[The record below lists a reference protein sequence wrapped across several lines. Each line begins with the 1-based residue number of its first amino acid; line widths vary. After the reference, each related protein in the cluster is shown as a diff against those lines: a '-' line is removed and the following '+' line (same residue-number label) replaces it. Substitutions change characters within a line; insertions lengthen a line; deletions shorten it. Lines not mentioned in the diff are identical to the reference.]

1 MEDEL
6 LFETPNGSVITES
19 EAKSKYGNR
28 LQGLLD
34 SGTFKQTDKPA
45 DKKEETKKEV
55 EVTFDVEA
63 FYISPNGSEISG
75 QDVVKKYGERSQS
88 LVDGGTLKKKEASVD
103 STGET
108 ENTGGITPI
117 LETEGILS
125 DSGDPTENFQ
135 KVNNVVVDGVPFV
148 ELSTEEQQNYIDSLK
163 QNDEDEP
170 RLSGQ
175 NDMFGQPM
183 NAEGSSDFK
192 TMSSYDFNDGDV
204 LQSYVNFNSKKRIP
218 GHRDNLKITIKE
230 DGTVIGRRKIGS
242 GLLAKNAP
250 RERNLLNKLF
260 YSEEDLDEIDAKGT
274 ISKDLLDKVDVD
286 LSDYQAWE
294 SENTKEDD
302 FVYSEIRDLINSDE
316 DEQLLIDKRNFQKLS
331 AYTNS
336 LGDDI
341 QNDIDL
347 IGDRLKFESNP
358 ESRVILL
365 AKQKAL
371 KQAQVKNIGRQYN
384 FLSLFP
390 TLQKQD
396 DVKKLRRKEYI
407 MNQRS
412 GDFSGATSNMV
423 LTAVDSGLKFA
434 GGLLSSIP
442 SWIEQGGNLAGLDM
456 SGARGLNE
464 SLDAMLNS
472 EIGTFDGAIDTS
484 PVERAAFNEV
494 KEVTINWQGKPM
506 QVGLTP
512 QGDIVDMNTMVSMGG
527 LLTNEQVKEVNN
539 SAKNIPEFEIT
550 ATGGSVLQGGTG
562 MIVNLIGLIKGG
574 QWATKSI
581 NKALKSTGRKVKG
594 GVGMAAVS
602 YGSSVATEV
611 NSIKSQLMQAGL
623 SEDEAMDRAIL
634 YGNGRASLDGLF
646 SGLAGGNTKLLTA
659 NKNAAATLKDLILK
673 PKTVFKSEVF
683 KQKVK
688 DLGKENFK
696 EVVIEELPVLYSGAF
711 LNRLANE
718 SIGKEILDQEVSKAS
733 VYETVLLTLGATSGL
748 GARTLL
754 TNNGR
759 KDLLKAA
766 TESSNI
772 EKDIADAV
780 NNGSITEAEGKS
792 VYTEIYNMQTG
803 INQTQGTMLVSSNIE
818 PAAALLSQRQKLM
831 AKRAELEGPLKLE
844 IDKKIEGV
852 DSQIDALK
860 KKDTAEA
867 KAIMNQQKEGTVTT
881 TVTKEEALASLKA
894 ENEVRE
900 KAGLPV
906 VLESE
911 ENILKEQDNL
921 IKEKTDA
928 IQSKSDTETDV
939 FVEQTITVE
948 EVPTIYGPEV
958 VTHKTRSRAAIEN
971 WVNGGQIVGRVENLD
986 GFVEGISSNKSIF
999 QVNRDNRQTPN
1010 FQQGGIY
1017 GNTLKKNEGG
1027 YVVISKP
1034 GTVDAKNFQ
1043 PNLSFVNK
1051 ESSKDS
1057 RGVLIPKP
1065 NTPARDISN
1074 YDIYKVVDGKMIKQN
1089 PNKFKTNKD
1098 AVQKSETE
1106 EQVLSDDG
1114 GSKETREADNVELQ
1128 GMGKGDARKTT
1139 VADEKTLTPEQ
1150 QAKSDQLNENRDQKI
1165 EEESR
1170 RFVVPGTK
1178 TQVQM
1183 NADGTANPV
1192 AVKENTDKPV
1202 SRGRQLKANKMIL
1215 EDVIDVN
1222 EGTRLDLDASTN
1234 LTETE
1239 YSQEVADKSNNIKE
1253 IAETLAIERKNRKN
1267 LTKAEREQEA
1277 DPLDIKGKIGK
1288 ITEAE
1293 FVSIQ
1298 GTAPTPQMKR
1308 FWFKK
1313 KNRFGQDPKPKL
1325 DTDVK
1330 KLDGYNQD
1338 NEKELMQKVID
1349 FIIAN
1354 PTGKLNIESGISNVE
1369 TSLENKFEQLTGL
1382 KATPINI
1389 ETVNNI
1395 DPNREPISVT
1405 KKKGK
1410 DISQKEASEPGV
1422 FGKKKSP
1429 SPDKILG
1436 KKKTSSDKTK
1446 EEGENVNRK
1455 KFWKSWNKAYRESKT
1470 DQNTRRKQLSD
1481 AIQDLLTSKTITTKK
1496 AKALIKKIS
1505 GVNLNNP
1512 RLVSQVLEYVTKVS
1526 MDAANAKKFDDAKNL
1541 SNKIKKLL
1549 KSESLDAE
1557 VSIAAKQFN
1566 KIDPNLVSDLD
1577 LYLDNA
1583 QRIVNGLTKTKTDKE
1598 GNLIFAG
1605 TVDIKAIDKYTSE
1618 TIIQEAKTI
1627 SDAEAKAFS
1636 DLTGLDPSEFSIAEM
1651 RSILEETGSKEL
1663 DQTNEQKANE
1673 KNDKI
1678 TKAVKKAFAFYKKSI
1693 NDIIKNSIDPIS
1705 GEPLIVS
1712 KADQKVIKDFM
1723 EVDIDLMTTAKEKLE
1738 ALDAMVNFIVNQ
1750 GSGGMVATT
1759 KRNEGMKNVIKA
1771 NKLLKPARKLKLFGS
1786 EKVANFWY
1794 KKLGATPRI
1803 IENLF
1808 KGTSTARI
1816 FNRLSGF
1823 DGFRN
1828 GVAKA
1833 ETLANDIAQSYVD
1846 KFIKPT
1852 SRINAVKGTTKTQPN
1867 GTDFNTAA
1875 NDTERGLFAFM
1886 RRTVDGTKEEQQN
1899 EFERRKGLIEE
1910 TITTLN
1916 ESGETKKSQLI
1927 KDAADKILSG
1937 SNSVQ
1942 DIENKVDPINRE
1954 AVEWMSAEWSQI
1966 RPELEN
1972 VSLNVYN
1979 KVLGK
1984 DINYTPDSF
1993 SSLKDEVSSVDQ
2005 EIGNPQFKGTSQKIY
2020 DKESGVLMDVVRPK
2034 SLPAGRVINLGF
2046 DSSNISNLKDALTD
2060 LETAESI
2067 QIMKG
2072 FLGTSK
2078 NMNPAFKNLIPDVD
2092 NRNLIFSKFQNYVN
2106 AKRGASE
2113 KIQDKETIKFL
2124 NQIAGIGVSRVL
2136 GGPTQLLKQLTPL
2149 VNTATNLMFDLGSVG
2164 KGISLITRNP
2174 DARIWLSKSGY
2185 EIANRGL
2192 QSITNLEGTNTK
2204 LDKSAERKRDKFGR
2218 AILEAN
2224 KFYLEKFLVNP
2235 DRFAAQAS
2243 WMAYYMND
2251 LKKQGI
2257 DPSNIDWSNHKVNK
2271 KAGAFAEQQVGRQQ
2285 NVSDTDLQG
2294 DLFKSKDPVTQV
2306 IRKTIFPFANF
2317 LINQKT
2323 RMYTDFN
2330 IALSKTAT
2338 KDDKRNAYR
2347 SLAGLGVE
2355 TATFNLLGLAIT
2367 QVLAAISQGFTGD
2380 DDEEDKNKALQNR
2393 LKGRAGNIV
2402 KDILSPI
2409 PPLDDL
2415 TLMMVNKVIKTASDG
2430 DDPFQFFAKDKKTF
2444 IEQAGVLGIPFAT
2457 AGDLFEMIGIGST
2470 GTYTDNYGK
2479 EREIDPSLKGAA
2491 TLNGLAYFLYSLGI
2505 LPSEAGTIIKYNVKS
2520 YKKSGNKKKKDDSGI
2535 PIKRKT
2541 KTKTKTNRKRKTN
2554 SGGPLLGGK
2563 KKSGGRLF

>member
-45 DKKEETKKEV
+45 AKKEETKKEV

-88 LVDGGTLKKKEASVD
+88 LVDGGTLKKKDASVD

-204 LQSYVNFNSKKRIP
+204 LQSYVNFNSKKQLP
-218 GHRDNLKITIKE
+218 GQKDFLKTTITQ
-230 DGTVIGRRKIGS
+230 DGKVLGDRATPAGMI
-242 GLLAKNAP
+242 ATEAP

-260 YSEEDLDEIDAKGT
+260 YSEEDLDKIDAKGT

-294 SENTKEDD
+294 RENTKEDD

-358 ESRVILL
+358 ESRAILL

-390 TLQKQD
+390 ALQKQD

-434 GGLLSSIP
+434 GGLLTAIP

-464 SLDAMLNS
+464 SLDAMVNN

-527 LLTNEQVKEVNN
+527 LLTNEQVKEVND

-550 ATGGSVLQGGTG
+550 ATGGSVVQGGTG

-623 SEDEAMDRAIL
+623 SEEEAMDRAIL

-646 SGLAGGNTKLLTA
+646 SGLAGANTKLLTA
-659 NKNAAATLKDLILK
+659 NKNAAATLKDLVLK

-688 DLGKENFK
+688 DLAKENFK

-733 VYETVLLTLGATSGL
+733 VIETVVLTLGATSGL

-772 EKDIADAV
+772 EKDISDAV
-780 NNGSITEAEGKS
+780 NNGTITEAEGKS
-792 VYTEIYNMQTG
+792 VYTEVYNMQTG

-818 PAAALLSQRQKLM
+818 PAAALLSQRQRLM

-852 DSQIDALK
+852 DSQIDTLK
-860 KKDTAEA
+860 KKDIAEA

-900 KAGLPV
+900 KAGLPAI
-906 VLESE
+906 LESK

-921 IKEKTDA
+921 IKEKT
-928 IQSKSDTETDV
+928 
-939 FVEQTITVE
+939 
-948 EVPTIYGPEV
+948 
-958 VTHKTRSRAAIEN
+958 
-971 WVNGGQIVGRVENLD
+971 
-986 GFVEGISSNKSIF
+986 
-999 QVNRDNRQTPN
+999 
-1010 FQQGGIY
+1010 
-1017 GNTLKKNEGG
+1017 
-1027 YVVISKP
+1027 
-1034 GTVDAKNFQ
+1034 
-1043 PNLSFVNK
+1043 
-1051 ESSKDS
+1051 
-1057 RGVLIPKP
+1057 
-1065 NTPARDISN
+1065 
-1074 YDIYKVVDGKMIKQN
+1074 
-1089 PNKFKTNKD
+1089 D

-1150 QAKSDQLNENRDQKI
+1150 QVKSDQLNENRDQKI

-1239 YSQEVADKSNNIKE
+1239 YSQEVADNSNNIKE

-1267 LTKAEREQEA
+1267 LTKAEKEQEA

-1338 NEKELMQKVID
+1338 NEKEMMQKVID
-1349 FIIAN
+1349 FIIEN

-1382 KATPINI
+1382 KATPTNI

-1422 FGKKKSP
+1422 FGKKKGP

-1455 KFWKSWNKAYRESKT
+1455 KFWKSWNKSYRESKK
-1470 DQNTRRKQLSD
+1470 DQTTRRKQLSD

-1673 KNDKI
+1673 KDDKI

-1705 GEPLIVS
+1705 GEPLVIS

-2106 AKRGASE
+2106 AKRGANE
-2113 KIQDKETIKFL
+2113 KIQDKETVKFL

-2136 GGPTQLLKQLTPL
+2136 GGPTQFLKQLTPL

-2192 QSITNLEGTNTK
+2192 QSITNLEGTNTR
-2204 LDKSAERKRDKFGR
+2204 LDKSAEGKKEKFGR

-2235 DRFAAQAS
+2235 DKFAAQAS

-2257 DPSNIDWSNHKVNK
+2257 DPSSIDWSNHKVNK
-2271 KAGAFAEQQVGRQQ
+2271 EAGAFAEQQVGRQQ

-2294 DLFKSKDPVTQV
+2294 DLFNSKNATSQV
-2306 IRKTIFPFANF
+2306 ARKIFFPFANF
-2317 LINQKT
+2317 LLNQKT

-2367 QVLAAISQGFTGD
+2367 QGLAAMSQAITGD
-2380 DDEEDKNKALQNR
+2380 DDEEDKDKALQNR
-2393 LKGRAGNIV
+2393 LKGRAGNVV

-2444 IEQAGVLGIPFAT
+2444 IEQAGVLGIPFGT

-2491 TLNGLAYFLYSLGI
+2491 TLNGLAYLLYSLGM
-2505 LPSEAGTIIKYNVKS
+2505 LPSEAGSIIKYNVKS
-2520 YKKSGNKKKKDDSGI
+2520 YKKSGNKKKKGDSGI

>member
-88 LVDGGTLKKKEASVD
+88 LVDGGTLKKKDASVD

-148 ELSTEEQQNYIDSLK
+148 ELPTEEQQNYIDSLK

-204 LQSYVNFNSKKRIP
+204 LQSYVNFNSKKQLP
-218 GHRDNLKITIKE
+218 GQKDFLKTTITQ
-230 DGTVIGRRKIGS
+230 DGKVLGDRATPAGMI
-242 GLLAKNAP
+242 ATEAP

-294 SENTKEDD
+294 RENTKEDD

-358 ESRVILL
+358 ESRAILL

-390 TLQKQD
+390 ALQKQD

-434 GGLLSSIP
+434 GGLLTAIP

-464 SLDAMLNS
+464 SLDAMVNN
-472 EIGTFDGAIDTS
+472 EIGTFDGATDTS

-527 LLTNEQVKEVNN
+527 LLTNEQVKEVND
-539 SAKNIPEFEIT
+539 SAKNISEFEIT
-550 ATGGSVLQGGTG
+550 ATGGSVVQGGTG

-646 SGLAGGNTKLLTA
+646 SGLAGANTKLLTA
-659 NKNAAATLKDLILK
+659 NKNAAATLRDLVLK
-673 PKTVFKSEVF
+673 PKTVFKSEAF

-688 DLGKENFK
+688 DLAKENFK

-733 VYETVLLTLGATSGL
+733 VIETVVLTLGATSGL

-772 EKDIADAV
+772 EKDISDAV
-780 NNGSITEAEGKS
+780 NNGTITEAEGKS
-792 VYTEIYNMQTG
+792 VYTEVYNMQTG

-860 KKDTAEA
+860 KKDIAEA
-867 KAIMNQQKEGTVTT
+867 KAVMNQQKEGTVTT

-900 KAGLPV
+900 KAGLPAI
-906 VLESE
+906 LESK

-928 IQSKSDTETDV
+928 IQE
-939 FVEQTITVE
+939 
-948 EVPTIYGPEV
+948 
-958 VTHKTRSRAAIEN
+958 
-971 WVNGGQIVGRVENLD
+971 
-986 GFVEGISSNKSIF
+986 
-999 QVNRDNRQTPN
+999 
-1010 FQQGGIY
+1010 
-1017 GNTLKKNEGG
+1017 
-1027 YVVISKP
+1027 
-1034 GTVDAKNFQ
+1034 
-1043 PNLSFVNK
+1043 
-1051 ESSKDS
+1051 
-1057 RGVLIPKP
+1057 
-1065 NTPARDISN
+1065 
-1074 YDIYKVVDGKMIKQN
+1074 
-1089 PNKFKTNKD
+1089 
-1098 AVQKSETE
+1098 SETE

-1128 GMGKGDARKTT
+1128 GVGKGDARKTT

-1239 YSQEVADKSNNIKE
+1239 YSQEVADNSNNIKE

-1267 LTKAEREQEA
+1267 LTKAEKEQEA

-1455 KFWKSWNKAYRESKT
+1455 KFWKSWNKSYRESKK
-1470 DQNTRRKQLSD
+1470 DQTTRRKQLSD

-1673 KNDKI
+1673 KDDKI

-1705 GEPLIVS
+1705 GEPLVIS

-1771 NKLLKPARKLKLFGS
+1771 NKLLKPAKTLKYFGS
-1786 EKVANFWY
+1786 KAFANTWFRY
-1794 KKLGATPRI
+1794 LGNTPRI
-1803 IENLF
+1803 IENIF

-1833 ETLANDIAQSYVD
+1833 ETITNKIAQSYVD

-1852 SRINAVKGTTKTQPN
+1852 SRKNAIKGTTKTQPN
-1867 GTDFNTAA
+1867 GTNFNTAA

-1886 RRTVDGTKEEQQN
+1886 RRTVDGTKEDQKT
-1899 EFERRKGLIEE
+1899 EFERRKGLVEE
-1910 TITTLN
+1910 TIKTLN
-1916 ESGETKKSQLI
+1916 DSGETKKAQLI
-1927 KDAADKILSG
+1927 KEAADKILSG
-1937 SNSVQ
+1937 SNSIQ
-1942 DIENKVDPINRE
+1942 DIENKVDPTNKE
-1954 AVEWMSAEWSQI
+1954 AVEWMTAEWSKI
-1966 RPELEN
+1966 RPDLEN

-1993 SSLKDEVSSVDQ
+1993 SLLKDQAGSTDQ
-2005 EIGNPQFKGTSQKIY
+2005 EIGSPQFQGTSQKIY

-2034 SLPAGRVINLGF
+2034 RLTTGRVVNLGF
-2046 DSSNISNLKDALTD
+2046 DSSNLSNLKDALTD

-2067 QIMKG
+2067 QVMKG
-2072 FLGTSK
+2072 FMGTSK
-2078 NMNPAFKNLIPDVD
+2078 NLNPEFKKLVPDVD

-2113 KIQDKETIKFL
+2113 KATEKESIKIMNKL
-2124 NQIAGIGVSRVL
+2124 AGIGVSRVL
-2136 GGPTQLLKQLTPL
+2136 GGPTQIPKQLVPL
-2149 VNTATNLMFDLGSVG
+2149 FNTATNLMFDLGSVG
-2164 KGISLITRNP
+2164 KGISLMTSSP
-2174 DARIWLSKSGY
+2174 EAREWLSNSGY
-2185 EIANRGL
+2185 EIANRGI
-2192 QSITNLEGTNTK
+2192 QSVTNLEGTNTK
-2204 LDKSAERKRDKFGR
+2204 MDRAAEGK
-2218 AILEAN
+2218 LEQAGN
-2224 KFYLEKFLVNP
+2224 VLLEVQKEYLQRFLVAP
-2235 DRFAAQAS
+2235 DKFAAQAS

-2285 NVSDTDLQG
+2285 NVSDVDLQG
-2294 DLFKSKDPVTQV
+2294 DLFKGKSFGAQFA
-2306 IRKTIFPFANF
+2306 RKTLFPFANF
-2317 LINQKT
+2317 LTNQKT
-2323 RMYTDFN
+2323 RMYTDIN
-2330 IALSKTAT
+2330 IAASKTAT
-2338 KDDKRNAYR
+2338 KEDKRSAYR

-2355 TATFNLLGLAIT
+2355 TAMFNLLGLAVT
-2367 QVLAAISQGFTGD
+2367 QGLAAISQGLTGD
-2380 DDEEDKNKALQNR
+2380 DDEEAQQKSFENR
-2393 LKGRAGNIV
+2393 VKGRAGNV
-2402 KDILSPI
+2402 VTDVLSPI
-2409 PPLDDL
+2409 PVIDDQI
-2415 TLMMVNKVIKTASDG
+2415 MYGVNKMIEAVSNDE
-2430 DDPFQFFAKDKKTF
+2430 DPFQFFANDEKTF
-2444 IEQAGVLGIPFAT
+2444 LQQLGVLGIQGQNA
-2457 AGDLFEMIGIGST
+2457 ADLIEMVRISTTGS
-2470 GTYTDNYGK
+2470 YKDKYGK
-2479 EREIDPSLKGAA
+2479 TREVDPSVKGDVGANA
-2491 TLNGLAYFLYSLGI
+2491 FLYFLYGLGG
-2505 LPSEAGTIIKYNVKS
+2505 LPSEAGSIIKYNVKS
-2520 YKKSGNKKKKDDSGI
+2520 YKKSGNKKKKGDSGI

>member
-45 DKKEETKKEV
+45 AKKEETKKEV

-88 LVDGGTLKKKEASVD
+88 LVDGGTLKKKDASVD

-204 LQSYVNFNSKKRIP
+204 LQSYVNFNSKKQLP
-218 GHRDNLKITIKE
+218 GQKDFLKTTITQ
-230 DGTVIGRRKIGS
+230 DGKVLGDRATPAGMI
-242 GLLAKNAP
+242 ATEAP

-260 YSEEDLDEIDAKGT
+260 YSEEDLDKIDAKGT

-294 SENTKEDD
+294 RENTKEDD

-358 ESRVILL
+358 ESRAILL

-390 TLQKQD
+390 ALQKQD

-434 GGLLSSIP
+434 GGLLTAIP

-464 SLDAMLNS
+464 SLDAMVNN

-527 LLTNEQVKEVNN
+527 LLTNEQVKEVND

-550 ATGGSVLQGGTG
+550 ATGGSVVQGGTG

-623 SEDEAMDRAIL
+623 SEEEAMDRAIL

-646 SGLAGGNTKLLTA
+646 SGLAGANTKLLTA
-659 NKNAAATLKDLILK
+659 NKNAAATLKDLVLK

-688 DLGKENFK
+688 DLAKENFK

-733 VYETVLLTLGATSGL
+733 VIETVVLTLGATSGL

-772 EKDIADAV
+772 EKDISDAV
-780 NNGSITEAEGKS
+780 NNGTITEAEGKS
-792 VYTEIYNMQTG
+792 VYTEVYNMQTG

-818 PAAALLSQRQKLM
+818 PAAALLSQRQRLM

-852 DSQIDALK
+852 DSQIDTLK
-860 KKDTAEA
+860 KKDIAEA

-900 KAGLPV
+900 KAGLPAI
-906 VLESE
+906 LESK

-921 IKEKTDA
+921 IKEKT
-928 IQSKSDTETDV
+928 
-939 FVEQTITVE
+939 
-948 EVPTIYGPEV
+948 
-958 VTHKTRSRAAIEN
+958 
-971 WVNGGQIVGRVENLD
+971 
-986 GFVEGISSNKSIF
+986 
-999 QVNRDNRQTPN
+999 
-1010 FQQGGIY
+1010 
-1017 GNTLKKNEGG
+1017 
-1027 YVVISKP
+1027 
-1034 GTVDAKNFQ
+1034 
-1043 PNLSFVNK
+1043 
-1051 ESSKDS
+1051 
-1057 RGVLIPKP
+1057 
-1065 NTPARDISN
+1065 
-1074 YDIYKVVDGKMIKQN
+1074 
-1089 PNKFKTNKD
+1089 D

-1150 QAKSDQLNENRDQKI
+1150 QVKSDQLNENRDQKI

-1239 YSQEVADKSNNIKE
+1239 YSQEVADNSNNIKE

-1267 LTKAEREQEA
+1267 LTKAEKEQEA

-1338 NEKELMQKVID
+1338 NEKEMMQKVID
-1349 FIIAN
+1349 FIIEN

-1382 KATPINI
+1382 KATPTNI

-1422 FGKKKSP
+1422 FGKKKGP
-1429 SPDKILG
+1429 SPYKILG

-1455 KFWKSWNKAYRESKT
+1455 KFWKSWNKSYRESKK
-1470 DQNTRRKQLSD
+1470 DQTTRRKQLSD

-1673 KNDKI
+1673 KDDKI

-1705 GEPLIVS
+1705 GEPLVIS

-2106 AKRGASE
+2106 AKRGANE
-2113 KIQDKETIKFL
+2113 KIQDKETVKFL

-2136 GGPTQLLKQLTPL
+2136 GGPTQFLKQLTPL

-2192 QSITNLEGTNTK
+2192 QSITNLEGTNTR
-2204 LDKSAERKRDKFGR
+2204 LDKSAEGKKEKFGR

-2235 DRFAAQAS
+2235 DKFAAQAS

-2257 DPSNIDWSNHKVNK
+2257 DPSSIDWSNHKVNK
-2271 KAGAFAEQQVGRQQ
+2271 EAGAFAEQQVGRQQ

-2294 DLFKSKDPVTQV
+2294 DLFNSKNATSQV
-2306 IRKTIFPFANF
+2306 ARKIFFPFANF
-2317 LINQKT
+2317 LLNQKT

-2367 QVLAAISQGFTGD
+2367 QGLAAMSQAITGD
-2380 DDEEDKNKALQNR
+2380 DDEEDKDKALQNR
-2393 LKGRAGNIV
+2393 LKGRAGNVV

-2444 IEQAGVLGIPFAT
+2444 IEQAGVLGIPFGT

-2491 TLNGLAYFLYSLGI
+2491 TLNGLAYLLYSLGM
-2505 LPSEAGTIIKYNVKS
+2505 LPSEAGSIIKYNVKS
-2520 YKKSGNKKKKDDSGI
+2520 YKKSGNKKKKGDSGI

>member
-28 LQGLLD
+28 FQGLLD
-34 SGTFKQTDKPA
+34 SGTFKQTDKRA

-88 LVDGGTLKKKEASVD
+88 LVDGGTLKKKDASVD

-170 RLSGQ
+170 RLSGE
-175 NDMFGQPM
+175 NNMFGQPM

-192 TMSSYDFNDGDV
+192 TMSSYDFNDGDL
-204 LQSYVNFNSKKRIP
+204 LQSYVNFNSKKQLP
-218 GHRDNLKITIKE
+218 GQKDFFKTTITQ
-230 DGTVIGRRKIGS
+230 DGRVLGDRKTPAGMI
-242 GLLAKNAP
+242 ATEAP

-294 SENTKEDD
+294 RENTKEDD

-358 ESRVILL
+358 ETIAILL

-390 TLQKQD
+390 ALQKQD
-396 DVKKLRRKEYI
+396 NVKKLRRKEYI

-423 LTAVDSGLKFA
+423 LTALDSGLKIA
-434 GGLLSSIP
+434 GGLLTAIP

-464 SLDAMLNS
+464 SFDAMLNN
-472 EIGTFDGAIDTS
+472 EIGTFGGAMDTS
-484 PVERAAFNEV
+484 PVERASFNEV

-527 LLTNEQVKEVNN
+527 LLTNEQVKEVND

-574 QWATKSI
+574 KWATKSI
-581 NKALKSTGRKVKG
+581 NKALKSAGRKVKG

-602 YGSSVATEV
+602 YGSSVAAEV

-646 SGLAGGNTKLLTA
+646 SGLAGANTKLLTA
-659 NKNAAATLKDLILK
+659 NKNAAATLRDLVLK

-733 VYETVLLTLGATSGL
+733 VMETVVLTLGATSGL

-772 EKDIADAV
+772 EKDISDAV
-780 NNGSITEAEGKS
+780 NNGTITEAEGKS
-792 VYTEIYNMQTG
+792 VYTEVYNMQTG

-818 PAAALLSQRQKLM
+818 PAAALLSQRQRLM

-844 IDKKIEGV
+844 IDKKIEVV

-860 KKDTAEA
+860 KKDIAEA
-867 KAIMNQQKEGTVTT
+867 KAVMNQQKEGTVTT

-900 KAGLPV
+900 KAGLPTI
-906 VLESE
+906 LESE
-911 ENILKEQDNL
+911 KNILKEQDNL
-921 IKEKTDA
+921 IKEKQDA
-928 IQSKSDTETDV
+928 I
-939 FVEQTITVE
+939 
-948 EVPTIYGPEV
+948 
-958 VTHKTRSRAAIEN
+958 
-971 WVNGGQIVGRVENLD
+971 
-986 GFVEGISSNKSIF
+986 
-999 QVNRDNRQTPN
+999 
-1010 FQQGGIY
+1010 
-1017 GNTLKKNEGG
+1017 
-1027 YVVISKP
+1027 
-1034 GTVDAKNFQ
+1034 
-1043 PNLSFVNK
+1043 
-1051 ESSKDS
+1051 
-1057 RGVLIPKP
+1057 
-1065 NTPARDISN
+1065 
-1074 YDIYKVVDGKMIKQN
+1074 
-1089 PNKFKTNKD
+1089 
-1098 AVQKSETE
+1098 QKSETE

-1128 GMGKGDARKTT
+1128 GVGKGDARKTT

-1150 QAKSDQLNENRDQKI
+1150 QVKSDQLNEKRDQKI

-1202 SRGRQLKANKMIL
+1202 SRSRQLKANKMIL
-1215 EDVIDVN
+1215 EDIIDVN

-1253 IAETLAIERKNRKN
+1253 VAETLAIERKNRKN
-1267 LTKAEREQEA
+1267 LTKAEKEQRA

-1288 ITEAE
+1288 ITEADYAKYGDPNN
-1293 FVSIQ
+1293 I
-1298 GTAPTPQMKR
+1298 TPQMRR

-1313 KNRFGQDPKPKL
+1313 KNKFGQNPKSDL
-1325 DTDVK
+1325 DTSVSS
-1330 KLDGYNQD
+1330 LQGYTAENESQYIQD
-1338 NEKELMQKVID
+1338 VID
-1349 FIIAN
+1349 FITAN

-1382 KATPINI
+1382 KATPTNI

-1422 FGKKKSP
+1422 FGKKKGP

-1470 DQNTRRKQLSD
+1470 DQTTRRKQLSD

-1636 DLTGLDPSEFSIAEM
+1636 DLTGLDPSEFTIAEM

-1673 KNDKI
+1673 KDDKI

-1705 GEPLIVS
+1705 GEPLVIS

-1808 KGTSTARI
+1808 KGTSTARV

-1852 SRINAVKGTTKTQPN
+1852 SRKNAIKGTTKTQPN

-1910 TITTLN
+1910 TIATLN

-1942 DIENKVDPINRE
+1942 DIENKVDPINKE
-1954 AVEWMSAEWSQI
+1954 AVEWMAAEWSQI

-2113 KIQDKETIKFL
+2113 KIQDKETVKFL

-2136 GGPTQLLKQLTPL
+2136 GGPTQFLKQLTPL

-2192 QSITNLEGTNTK
+2192 QSITNLEGTNTR
-2204 LDKSAERKRDKFGR
+2204 LDKSAEGRKEKFGR

-2235 DRFAAQAS
+2235 DKFAAQAS

-2257 DPSNIDWSNHKVNK
+2257 DPSSIDWSNHKVNK

-2294 DLFKSKDPVTQV
+2294 DLFNSKNATSQV
-2306 IRKTIFPFANF
+2306 ARKIFFPFANF
-2317 LINQKT
+2317 LLNQKT

-2330 IALSKTAT
+2330 IAFSKTAT

-2367 QVLAAISQGFTGD
+2367 QGLAAISQGFTGD

-2444 IEQAGVLGIPFAT
+2444 IEQAGVLGIPFGT

-2491 TLNGLAYFLYSLGI
+2491 TLNGLAYFLYGLGL
-2505 LPSEAGTIIKYNVKS
+2505 LPSEAGSIIKYNVKS
-2520 YKKSGNKKKKDDSGI
+2520 YKKSGNKKKKGDSGI

-2554 SGGPLLGGK
+2554 SGGPLLGGN

>member
-1 MEDEL
+1 MEKIYQL
-6 LFETPNGSVITES
+6 LFEAGDYTKSYEEFVQQYGNVE
-19 EAKSKYGNR
+19 KSKALYKGLNDVGDYTKSFEEFTSQYGFN
-28 LQGLLD
+28 D
-34 SGTFKQTDKPA
+34 
-45 DKKEETKKEV
+45 E
-55 EVTFDVEA
+55 
-63 FYISPNGSEISG
+63 
-75 QDVVKKYGERSQS
+75 VKKKDQ
-88 LVDGGTLKKKEASVD
+88 SVD

-108 ENTGGITPI
+108 ENTDGTTLVQEIPDTL
-117 LETEGILS
+117 LE
-125 DSGDPTENFQ
+125 SGDPTENFQ

-148 ELSTEEQQNYIDSLK
+148 ELPTEEQQNYIDSLK

-204 LQSYVNFNSKKRIP
+204 LQSYVNFNSKKQLP
-218 GHRDNLKITIKE
+218 GQKDFLKTTITQ
-230 DGTVIGRRKIGS
+230 DGKVLGDRATPAGMI
-242 GLLAKNAP
+242 ATEAP

-294 SENTKEDD
+294 RENTKEDD

-358 ESRVILL
+358 ESRAILL

-390 TLQKQD
+390 ALQKQD
-396 DVKKLRRKEYI
+396 DVKKIRRKEYI

-434 GGLLSSIP
+434 GGLLTAIP

-464 SLDAMLNS
+464 SLDAMLNN
-472 EIGTFDGAIDTS
+472 EIGTFDGAIDSS

-539 SAKNIPEFEIT
+539 AAKNISEFEIT

-611 NSIKSQLMQAGL
+611 SSIKSQLMQAGL

-659 NKNAAATLKDLILK
+659 NKNAAATLRDLVLK

-688 DLGKENFK
+688 DLAKENFR

-733 VYETVLLTLGATSGL
+733 VIETVVLTLGATSGL
-748 GARTLL
+748 GAKTLL

-780 NNGSITEAEGKS
+780 NNGDITEAEGKS
-792 VYTEIYNMQTG
+792 VYTEVYNMQTG

-818 PAAALLSQRQKLM
+818 PAAALLNQRQKLM

-860 KKDTAEA
+860 KQDTAEA

-881 TVTKEEALASLKA
+881 NVTKEEALASLKA

-906 VLESE
+906 ILESK

-921 IKEKTDA
+921 LKEKTNA
-928 IQSKSDTETDV
+928 IQESK
-939 FVEQTITVE
+939 
-948 EVPTIYGPEV
+948 
-958 VTHKTRSRAAIEN
+958 
-971 WVNGGQIVGRVENLD
+971 
-986 GFVEGISSNKSIF
+986 
-999 QVNRDNRQTPN
+999 
-1010 FQQGGIY
+1010 
-1017 GNTLKKNEGG
+1017 
-1027 YVVISKP
+1027 
-1034 GTVDAKNFQ
+1034 
-1043 PNLSFVNK
+1043 
-1051 ESSKDS
+1051 
-1057 RGVLIPKP
+1057 
-1065 NTPARDISN
+1065 
-1074 YDIYKVVDGKMIKQN
+1074 
-1089 PNKFKTNKD
+1089 
-1098 AVQKSETE
+1098 TE
-1106 EQVLSDDG
+1106 EQVLSDDV
-1114 GSKETREADNVELQ
+1114 GSKETRETDNVELQ
-1128 GMGKGDARKTT
+1128 GVGKGDTRQTT
-1139 VADEKTLTPEQ
+1139 VTDEKTLTPEQ
-1150 QAKSDQLNENRDQKI
+1150 QVKSDELNKKRDEKI
-1165 EEESR
+1165 DQESR

-1239 YSQEVADKSNNIKE
+1239 YSQEVADNSNNIKE

-1267 LTKAEREQEA
+1267 LTKAEKEQEA

-1293 FVSIQ
+1293 FIAIQ

-1313 KNRFGQDPKPKL
+1313 KNRFGQNPKPKL

-1338 NEKELMQKVID
+1338 SEKEMMQKVID
-1349 FIIAN
+1349 FIIEN

-1422 FGKKKSP
+1422 FGKKKGP

-1470 DQNTRRKQLSD
+1470 DQTTRRKQLSD

-1673 KNDKI
+1673 KDDKI

-1693 NDIIKNSIDPIS
+1693 NDIIKNRIDPIS
-1705 GEPLIVS
+1705 GEPLVIS
-1712 KADQKVIKDFM
+1712 KADRKVIKEFM
-1723 EVDIDLMTTAKEKLE
+1723 DVDIDLMTTAKEKLE

-1750 GSGGMVATT
+1750 GTGGMVATT
-1759 KRNEGMKNVIKA
+1759 KRNQGMKNTIEA
-1771 NKLLKPARKLKLFGS
+1771 NKKLKPARKLKLFGS

-1886 RRTVDGTKEEQQN
+1886 RRTVDGTKEEQLN

-1993 SSLKDEVSSVDQ
+1993 SSLKDEVSSIDQ

-2136 GGPTQLLKQLTPL
+2136 GGPTQFLKQLTPL

-2192 QSITNLEGTNTK
+2192 QSITNLEGTNTR
-2204 LDKSAERKRDKFGR
+2204 LDKSAEGKKEKFGR

-2235 DRFAAQAS
+2235 DKFAAQAS

-2257 DPSNIDWSNHKVNK
+2257 DPSSIDWSNHKVNK

-2294 DLFKSKDPVTQV
+2294 DLFNSKNATSQV
-2306 IRKTIFPFANF
+2306 ARKIFFPFANF

-2367 QVLAAISQGFTGD
+2367 QGLAAMSQAITGD

-2393 LKGRAGNIV
+2393 LKGRAGNVV

-2444 IEQAGVLGIPFAT
+2444 IEQAGVLGIPFGT

-2491 TLNGLAYFLYSLGI
+2491 TLNGLAYLLYSLGM
-2505 LPSEAGTIIKYNVKS
+2505 LPSEAGSIIKYNVKS
-2520 YKKSGNKKKKDDSGI
+2520 YKKSGNKSKGGSGI
-2535 PIKRKT
+2535 PIKTKT

>member
-88 LVDGGTLKKKEASVD
+88 LVDGGTLKKKDASVD

-175 NDMFGQPM
+175 NNMFGQPM

-204 LQSYVNFNSKKRIP
+204 LQSYVNFNSKKQLP
-218 GHRDNLKITIKE
+218 GQKDFLKTTITQ
-230 DGTVIGRRKIGS
+230 DGKVLGDRATPAGMI
-242 GLLAKNAP
+242 ATEAP

-294 SENTKEDD
+294 RENTKEDD

-358 ESRVILL
+358 ESRAILL

-390 TLQKQD
+390 ALQKQD

-434 GGLLSSIP
+434 GGLLTAIP
-442 SWIEQGGNLAGLDM
+442 SWIEQGGNLVGLDM

-464 SLDAMLNS
+464 SLDAMVNN

-527 LLTNEQVKEVNN
+527 LLTNEQVKEVND

-550 ATGGSVLQGGTG
+550 ATGGSVVQGGTG
-562 MIVNLIGLIKGG
+562 MIVNLAGLIKGG

-581 NKALKSTGRKVKG
+581 NKALKSAGRKVKG

-688 DLGKENFK
+688 DLAKENFK

-733 VYETVLLTLGATSGL
+733 VIETVVLTLGATSGL

-772 EKDIADAV
+772 EKDISDAV
-780 NNGSITEAEGKS
+780 NNGTITEAEGKS
-792 VYTEIYNMQTG
+792 VYTEVYNMQTG

-900 KAGLPV
+900 KAGLPTI
-906 VLESE
+906 LESE

-921 IKEKTDA
+921 IKEKT
-928 IQSKSDTETDV
+928 
-939 FVEQTITVE
+939 
-948 EVPTIYGPEV
+948 
-958 VTHKTRSRAAIEN
+958 
-971 WVNGGQIVGRVENLD
+971 
-986 GFVEGISSNKSIF
+986 
-999 QVNRDNRQTPN
+999 
-1010 FQQGGIY
+1010 
-1017 GNTLKKNEGG
+1017 
-1027 YVVISKP
+1027 
-1034 GTVDAKNFQ
+1034 
-1043 PNLSFVNK
+1043 
-1051 ESSKDS
+1051 
-1057 RGVLIPKP
+1057 
-1065 NTPARDISN
+1065 
-1074 YDIYKVVDGKMIKQN
+1074 
-1089 PNKFKTNKD
+1089 D

-1150 QAKSDQLNENRDQKI
+1150 QVKSDQLNENRDQKI

-1253 IAETLAIERKNRKN
+1253 VAETLAIERKNRKN
-1267 LTKAEREQEA
+1267 LTKAEKEQEA

-1422 FGKKKSP
+1422 FGKKKGP

-1455 KFWKSWNKAYRESKT
+1455 KFWKSWNKAYRESKK
-1470 DQNTRRKQLSD
+1470 DQTTRRKQLSD

-1651 RSILEETGSKEL
+1651 RSILEETDSKEL

-1705 GEPLIVS
+1705 GEPLVIS

-1823 DGFRN
+1823 DGVRN

-1833 ETLANDIAQSYVD
+1833 ETITNKIAQSYVD

-1852 SRINAVKGTTKTQPN
+1852 GKINAVKGTTKTQPN
-1867 GTDFNTAA
+1867 GTDFNTTE
-1875 NDTERGLFAFM
+1875 NDTERFM
-1886 RRTVDGTKEEQQN
+1886 YGFMLRTVDGTKEEQQN
-1899 EFERRKGLIEE
+1899 EFDRRKQHIEE
-1910 TITTLN
+1910 SIVAYA
-1916 ESGETKKSQLI
+1916 EDGDTKKAELGQ
-1927 KDAADKILSG
+1927 KVYDKIISG
-1937 SNSVQ
+1937 SKNIE
-1942 DIENKVDPINRE
+1942 DIKAKVDPTNKE
-1954 AVEWMSAEWSQI
+1954 AIEWMIDQWSEI
-1966 RPELEN
+1966 RPELAN
-1972 VSLNVYN
+1972 VSLNIYN

-1984 DINYTPDSF
+1984 DINYLTDSYVLL
-1993 SSLKDEVSSVDQ
+1993 SGDSPGADQ
-2005 EIGNPQFKGTSQKIY
+2005 EIGTPQFQGTSNKIY
-2020 DKESGVLMDVVRPK
+2020 DKKSGVLMDVVRPK
-2034 SLPAGRVINLGF
+2034 ELPTGRVLNFGF
-2046 DSSNISNLKDALTD
+2046 DSVQFSGLKDALTD

-2113 KIQDKETIKFL
+2113 KIQDKETVKLL

-2136 GGPTQLLKQLTPL
+2136 GGPTQFLKQLTPL
-2149 VNTATNLMFDLGSVG
+2149 VNTATNLMFDLGSVS
-2164 KGISLITRNP
+2164 KGISLMTSSP

-2192 QSITNLEGTNTK
+2192 QSITNLEGTNTR
-2204 LDKSAERKRDKFGR
+2204 LDKSAEGKREKALKVVLD
-2218 AILEAN
+2218 AN

-2235 DRFAAQAS
+2235 DKFAAQAS

-2257 DPSNIDWSNHKVNK
+2257 NPSNIDWSNHKVNK

-2294 DLFKSKDPVTQV
+2294 DIFKSKDPLTQV
-2306 IRKTIFPFANF
+2306 ARKIFFPFANF

-2323 RMYTDFN
+2323 RMNTDFN

-2338 KDDKRNAYR
+2338 KDDKKNAYR

-2355 TATFNLLGLAIT
+2355 TATFGLLGLAIT
-2367 QVLAAISQGFTGD
+2367 QGLAAMSQWLTGD
-2380 DDEEDKNKALQNR
+2380 DDEEAQQKAFENR
-2393 LKGRAGNIV
+2393 VKGRAGNVV

-2409 PPLDDL
+2409 PLLDDL
-2415 TLMMVNKVIKTASDG
+2415 TLMLVNKVIKTASDG

-2444 IEQAGVLGIPFAT
+2444 IEQAGVLGIPLGT
-2457 AGDLFEMIGIGST
+2457 AVDLFEMIGIGST

-2491 TLNGLAYFLYSLGI
+2491 TLNGLAYLLYSLGM

-2520 YKKSGNKKKKDDSGI
+2520 YKKSGNKKKKGDSGI

>member
-45 DKKEETKKEV
+45 AKKEETKKEV

-88 LVDGGTLKKKEASVD
+88 LVDGGTLKKKDASVD

-148 ELSTEEQQNYIDSLK
+148 ELPTEEQQNYIDSLK

-204 LQSYVNFNSKKRIP
+204 LQSYVNFNSKKQLP
-218 GHRDNLKITIKE
+218 GQKDFFKTTITQ
-230 DGTVIGRRKIGS
+230 DGKVLGDRATPAGMI
-242 GLLAKNAP
+242 ATEAP

-294 SENTKEDD
+294 RENTKEDD

-358 ESRVILL
+358 ESRAILL

-390 TLQKQD
+390 ALQKQD

-434 GGLLSSIP
+434 GGLLTAIP

-464 SLDAMLNS
+464 SLDAMVNN
-472 EIGTFDGAIDTS
+472 EIGTFDGATDTS

-527 LLTNEQVKEVNN
+527 LLTNEQVKEVND

-550 ATGGSVLQGGTG
+550 ATGGSVVQGGTG

-646 SGLAGGNTKLLTA
+646 SGLAGANTKLLTA
-659 NKNAAATLKDLILK
+659 NKNAAATLRDLVLK

-688 DLGKENFK
+688 DLAKENFK

-733 VYETVLLTLGATSGL
+733 VIETVVLTLGATSGL

-772 EKDIADAV
+772 EKDISDAV
-780 NNGSITEAEGKS
+780 NNGTITEAEGKS
-792 VYTEIYNMQTG
+792 VYTEVYNMQTG

-860 KKDTAEA
+860 KKDIAEA
-867 KAIMNQQKEGTVTT
+867 KAVMNQQKEGTVTT

-900 KAGLPV
+900 KAGLPAI
-906 VLESE
+906 LESK

-928 IQSKSDTETDV
+928 I
-939 FVEQTITVE
+939 
-948 EVPTIYGPEV
+948 
-958 VTHKTRSRAAIEN
+958 
-971 WVNGGQIVGRVENLD
+971 
-986 GFVEGISSNKSIF
+986 
-999 QVNRDNRQTPN
+999 
-1010 FQQGGIY
+1010 
-1017 GNTLKKNEGG
+1017 
-1027 YVVISKP
+1027 
-1034 GTVDAKNFQ
+1034 
-1043 PNLSFVNK
+1043 
-1051 ESSKDS
+1051 
-1057 RGVLIPKP
+1057 
-1065 NTPARDISN
+1065 
-1074 YDIYKVVDGKMIKQN
+1074 
-1089 PNKFKTNKD
+1089 
-1098 AVQKSETE
+1098 QKSETE

-1128 GMGKGDARKTT
+1128 GVGKGDARKTT

-1239 YSQEVADKSNNIKE
+1239 YSQEVADNSNNIKE

-1267 LTKAEREQEA
+1267 LTKAEKEQEA

-1338 NEKELMQKVID
+1338 NEKEMMQKVID
-1349 FIIAN
+1349 FIIEN

-1382 KATPINI
+1382 KATPTNI

-1422 FGKKKSP
+1422 FGKKKGP

-1455 KFWKSWNKAYRESKT
+1455 KFWKSWNKSYRESKK
-1470 DQNTRRKQLSD
+1470 DQTTRRKQLSD

-1583 QRIVNGLTKTKTDKE
+1583 QRIVNGLTKTKTNKE

-1651 RSILEETGSKEL
+1651 RSILEETDSKEL

-1673 KNDKI
+1673 KDDKI

-1705 GEPLIVS
+1705 GEPLVIS

-2106 AKRGASE
+2106 AKRGANE
-2113 KIQDKETIKFL
+2113 KIQDKETVKFL

-2136 GGPTQLLKQLTPL
+2136 GGPTQFLKQLTPL

-2192 QSITNLEGTNTK
+2192 QSITNLEGTNTR
-2204 LDKSAERKRDKFGR
+2204 LDKSAEGKKEKFGR

-2235 DRFAAQAS
+2235 DKFAAQAS

-2257 DPSNIDWSNHKVNK
+2257 DPSSIDWSNHKVNK
-2271 KAGAFAEQQVGRQQ
+2271 EAGAFAEQQVGRQQ

-2294 DLFKSKDPVTQV
+2294 DLFNSKNATSQV
-2306 IRKTIFPFANF
+2306 ARKIFFPFANF
-2317 LINQKT
+2317 LLNQKT

-2367 QVLAAISQGFTGD
+2367 QGLAAMSQAITGD
-2380 DDEEDKNKALQNR
+2380 DDEEDKDKALQNR
-2393 LKGRAGNIV
+2393 LKGRAGNVV

-2444 IEQAGVLGIPFAT
+2444 IEQAGVLGIPFGT

-2491 TLNGLAYFLYSLGI
+2491 TLNGLAYLLYSLGM
-2505 LPSEAGTIIKYNVKS
+2505 LPSEAGSIIKYNVKS
-2520 YKKSGNKKKKDDSGI
+2520 YKKSGNKKKKGDSGI

>member
-45 DKKEETKKEV
+45 AKKEETKKEV

-88 LVDGGTLKKKEASVD
+88 LVDGGTLKKKDASVD

-204 LQSYVNFNSKKRIP
+204 LQSYVNFNSKKQLP
-218 GHRDNLKITIKE
+218 GQKDFLKTTITQ
-230 DGTVIGRRKIGS
+230 DGKVLGDRATPAGMI
-242 GLLAKNAP
+242 ATEAP

-260 YSEEDLDEIDAKGT
+260 YSEEDLDKIDAKGT

-294 SENTKEDD
+294 RENTKEDD

-358 ESRVILL
+358 ESRAILL

-390 TLQKQD
+390 ALQKQD

-434 GGLLSSIP
+434 GGLLTAIP

-464 SLDAMLNS
+464 SLDAMVNN

-527 LLTNEQVKEVNN
+527 LLTNEQVKEVND

-550 ATGGSVLQGGTG
+550 ATGGSVVQGGTG

-623 SEDEAMDRAIL
+623 SEEEAMDRAIL

-646 SGLAGGNTKLLTA
+646 SGLAGANTKLLTA
-659 NKNAAATLKDLILK
+659 NKNAAATLKDLVLK

-688 DLGKENFK
+688 DLAKENFK

-733 VYETVLLTLGATSGL
+733 VIETVVLTLGATSGL

-772 EKDIADAV
+772 EKDISDAV
-780 NNGSITEAEGKS
+780 NNGTITEAEGKS
-792 VYTEIYNMQTG
+792 VYTEVYNMQTG

-818 PAAALLSQRQKLM
+818 PAAALLSQRQRLM

-852 DSQIDALK
+852 DSQIDTLK
-860 KKDTAEA
+860 KKDIAEA

-900 KAGLPV
+900 KAGLPAI
-906 VLESE
+906 LESK

-921 IKEKTDA
+921 IKEKT
-928 IQSKSDTETDV
+928 
-939 FVEQTITVE
+939 
-948 EVPTIYGPEV
+948 
-958 VTHKTRSRAAIEN
+958 
-971 WVNGGQIVGRVENLD
+971 
-986 GFVEGISSNKSIF
+986 
-999 QVNRDNRQTPN
+999 
-1010 FQQGGIY
+1010 
-1017 GNTLKKNEGG
+1017 
-1027 YVVISKP
+1027 
-1034 GTVDAKNFQ
+1034 
-1043 PNLSFVNK
+1043 
-1051 ESSKDS
+1051 
-1057 RGVLIPKP
+1057 
-1065 NTPARDISN
+1065 
-1074 YDIYKVVDGKMIKQN
+1074 
-1089 PNKFKTNKD
+1089 D

-1150 QAKSDQLNENRDQKI
+1150 QVKSDQLNENRDQKI

-1239 YSQEVADKSNNIKE
+1239 YSQEVADNSNNIKE

-1267 LTKAEREQEA
+1267 LTKAEKEQEA
-1277 DPLDIKGKIGK
+1277 DPLNIKGKIGK

-1338 NEKELMQKVID
+1338 NEKEMMQKVID
-1349 FIIAN
+1349 FIIEN

-1382 KATPINI
+1382 KATPTNI

-1422 FGKKKSP
+1422 FGKKKGP
-1429 SPDKILG
+1429 SPYKILG

-1455 KFWKSWNKAYRESKT
+1455 KFWKSWNKSYRESKK
-1470 DQNTRRKQLSD
+1470 DQTTRRKQLSD

-1673 KNDKI
+1673 KDDKI

-1705 GEPLIVS
+1705 GEPLVIS

-2106 AKRGASE
+2106 AKRGANE
-2113 KIQDKETIKFL
+2113 KIQDKETVKFL

-2136 GGPTQLLKQLTPL
+2136 GGPTQFLKQLTPL

-2192 QSITNLEGTNTK
+2192 QSITNLEGTNTR
-2204 LDKSAERKRDKFGR
+2204 LDKSAEGKKEKFGR

-2235 DRFAAQAS
+2235 DKFAAQAS

-2257 DPSNIDWSNHKVNK
+2257 DPSSIDWSNHKVNK
-2271 KAGAFAEQQVGRQQ
+2271 EAGAFAEQQVGRQQ

-2294 DLFKSKDPVTQV
+2294 DLFNSKNATSQV
-2306 IRKTIFPFANF
+2306 ARKIFFPFANF
-2317 LINQKT
+2317 LLNQKT

-2367 QVLAAISQGFTGD
+2367 QGLAAMSQAITGD
-2380 DDEEDKNKALQNR
+2380 DDEEDKDKALQNR
-2393 LKGRAGNIV
+2393 LKGRAGNVV

-2444 IEQAGVLGIPFAT
+2444 IEQAGVLGIPFGT

-2491 TLNGLAYFLYSLGI
+2491 TLNGLAYLLYSLGM
-2505 LPSEAGTIIKYNVKS
+2505 LPSEAGSIIKYNVKS
-2520 YKKSGNKKKKDDSGI
+2520 YKKSGNKKKKGDSGI

>member
-45 DKKEETKKEV
+45 AKKEETKKEV

-88 LVDGGTLKKKEASVD
+88 LVDGGTLKKKDASVD

-148 ELSTEEQQNYIDSLK
+148 ELPTEEQQNYIDSLK

-204 LQSYVNFNSKKRIP
+204 LQSYVNFNSKKQLP
-218 GHRDNLKITIKE
+218 GQKDFFKTTITQ
-230 DGTVIGRRKIGS
+230 DGKVLGDRATPAGMI
-242 GLLAKNAP
+242 ATEAP

-294 SENTKEDD
+294 RENTKEDD

-358 ESRVILL
+358 ESRAILL

-390 TLQKQD
+390 ALQKQD

-434 GGLLSSIP
+434 GGLLTAIP

-464 SLDAMLNS
+464 SLDAMVNN
-472 EIGTFDGAIDTS
+472 EIGTFDGATDTS

-527 LLTNEQVKEVNN
+527 LLTNEQVKEVND

-550 ATGGSVLQGGTG
+550 ATGGSVVQGGTG

-646 SGLAGGNTKLLTA
+646 SGLAGANTKLLTA
-659 NKNAAATLKDLILK
+659 NKNAAATLRDLVLK

-688 DLGKENFK
+688 DLAKENFK

-733 VYETVLLTLGATSGL
+733 VIETVVLTLGATSGL

-772 EKDIADAV
+772 EKDISDAV
-780 NNGSITEAEGKS
+780 NNGTITEAEGKS
-792 VYTEIYNMQTG
+792 VYTEVYNMQTG

-860 KKDTAEA
+860 KKDIAEA
-867 KAIMNQQKEGTVTT
+867 KAVMNQQKEGTVTT

-900 KAGLPV
+900 KAGLPAI
-906 VLESE
+906 LESK

-928 IQSKSDTETDV
+928 I
-939 FVEQTITVE
+939 
-948 EVPTIYGPEV
+948 
-958 VTHKTRSRAAIEN
+958 
-971 WVNGGQIVGRVENLD
+971 
-986 GFVEGISSNKSIF
+986 
-999 QVNRDNRQTPN
+999 
-1010 FQQGGIY
+1010 
-1017 GNTLKKNEGG
+1017 
-1027 YVVISKP
+1027 
-1034 GTVDAKNFQ
+1034 
-1043 PNLSFVNK
+1043 
-1051 ESSKDS
+1051 
-1057 RGVLIPKP
+1057 
-1065 NTPARDISN
+1065 
-1074 YDIYKVVDGKMIKQN
+1074 
-1089 PNKFKTNKD
+1089 
-1098 AVQKSETE
+1098 QKSETE

-1128 GMGKGDARKTT
+1128 GVGKGDARKTT

-1239 YSQEVADKSNNIKE
+1239 YSQEVADNSNNIKE

-1267 LTKAEREQEA
+1267 LTKAEKEQEA

-1338 NEKELMQKVID
+1338 NEKEMMQKVID
-1349 FIIAN
+1349 FIIEN

-1382 KATPINI
+1382 KATPTNI

-1422 FGKKKSP
+1422 FGKKKGP

-1455 KFWKSWNKAYRESKT
+1455 KFWKSWNKSYRESKK
-1470 DQNTRRKQLSD
+1470 DQTTRRKQLSD

-1651 RSILEETGSKEL
+1651 RSILEETDSKEL

-1673 KNDKI
+1673 KDDKI

-1705 GEPLIVS
+1705 GEPLVIS

-2106 AKRGASE
+2106 AKRGANE
-2113 KIQDKETIKFL
+2113 KIQDKETVKFL

-2136 GGPTQLLKQLTPL
+2136 GGPTQFLKQLTPL

-2192 QSITNLEGTNTK
+2192 QSITNLEGTNTR
-2204 LDKSAERKRDKFGR
+2204 LDKSAEGKKEKFGR

-2235 DRFAAQAS
+2235 DKFAAQAS

-2257 DPSNIDWSNHKVNK
+2257 DPSSIDWSNHKVNK
-2271 KAGAFAEQQVGRQQ
+2271 EAGAFAEQQVGRQQ

-2294 DLFKSKDPVTQV
+2294 DLFNSKNATSQV
-2306 IRKTIFPFANF
+2306 ARKIFFPFANF
-2317 LINQKT
+2317 LLNQKT

-2367 QVLAAISQGFTGD
+2367 QGLAAMSQAITGD
-2380 DDEEDKNKALQNR
+2380 DDEEDKDKALQNR
-2393 LKGRAGNIV
+2393 LKGRAGNVV

-2444 IEQAGVLGIPFAT
+2444 IEQAGVLGIPFGT

-2491 TLNGLAYFLYSLGI
+2491 SLNGLAYLLYSLGM
-2505 LPSEAGTIIKYNVKS
+2505 LPSEAGSIIKYNVKS
-2520 YKKSGNKKKKDDSGI
+2520 YKKSGNKKKKGDSGI